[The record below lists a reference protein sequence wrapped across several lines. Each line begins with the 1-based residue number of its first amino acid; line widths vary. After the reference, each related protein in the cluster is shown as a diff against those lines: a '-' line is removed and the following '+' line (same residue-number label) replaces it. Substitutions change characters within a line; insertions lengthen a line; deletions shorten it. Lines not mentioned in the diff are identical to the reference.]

1 MAPKK
6 EHSVLV
12 SDSECTTEKQPLA
25 DLEGNSSAPNKY
37 SEAYKAWLNDVR
49 FKEITEK
56 VIQ

>member
-25 DLEGNSSAPNKY
+25 DLEGNSFTPNKY
-37 SEAYKAWLNDVR
+37 SEAYKTWLNDER
-49 FKEITEK
+49 FKEVTEK

>member
-12 SDSECTTEKQPLA
+12 SDSECTSEKQPFA
-25 DLEGNSSAPNKY
+25 DLEVNSTAPNKY
-37 SEAYKAWLNDVR
+37 SEAYKTWLNNER
-49 FKEITEK
+49 FKEVTER